1 MRKIDKM
8 NKTQPVYLNLFKIKL
23 PLPGIISLL
32 HRVTGVVLFLAIPF
46 SMYLLQLSMHDAT
59 DFQRAVDLLNH
70 PLALFFEVIIFAA
83 LIYHL
88 FAGIRFLLMDIDIGE
103 DKKPAET
110 SSWMVLGAT
119 TFSSLIF
126 ISMRLF

>member
-1 MRKIDKM
+1 M
-8 NKTQPVYLNLFKIKL
+8 NKQQPVYLTLFKIKL

-46 SMYLLQLSMHDAT
+46 SIYLLQLSMHDAA
-59 DFQRAVDLLNH
+59 DFQRAVELLSH
-70 PLALFFEVIIFAA
+70 PLALFFEGMIFAA

-88 FAGIRFLLMDIDIGE
+88 FAGIRFLLIDIDIGV
-103 DKKPAET
+103 DKKTAEI
-110 SSWMVLGAT
+110 SSWMVLVAT

-126 ISMRLF
+126 IIMRVF